1 MSKNDRSPNFL
12 NEILILYQTIV
23 NIKPMV
29 HYQQSF
35 VRFLTPLPPPFY
47 KNYPKI
53 NLTLQVVARIILVPK
68 KNDKTL
74 FDFI

>member
-1 MSKNDRSPNFL
+1 LSKNYRCPNFL
-12 NEILILYQTIV
+12 NEILILYQTLV

-35 VRFLTPLPPPFY
+35 VGFLTPLAPPFY
-47 KNYPKI
+47 KNYSKI
-53 NLTLQVVARIILVPK
+53 YLTLQVVARIIFVPK
-68 KNDKTL
+68 KNDKSL